1 MAAPAITVHLYRMRN
16 PNGTSKDWAVP
27 TVLDPQRLTV
37 YFGRTGS
44 TLRQAET
51 PAGQCRDGIPIREA
65 ENRIREKLAKG
76 YQALGAYRLAA
87 NRRDLRLASTSPPDA
102 GHGRDAP
109 ETSDVVPALYWRLGP
124 LVTGTIFEAAVQ
136 DTNERLATV
145 GWNLPG
151 SRPDDA
157 GNVLWLRA
165 IGQPVS
171 SHGLVPLTDDRQ
183 PLIAF
188 FLLLAR
194 REVGLSLADDSGQAV
209 TAWPAELPVEA
220 AILETLGL
228 KPKDLNQLLAD
239 SGGGAWFF

>member
-1 MAAPAITVHLYRMRN
+1 MAAPAITVHLYRMGN
-16 PNGTSKDWAVP
+16 PDGTSKDWAVP

-51 PAGQCRDGIPIREA
+51 PAAECRDGIPIREA
-65 ENRIREKLAKG
+65 EKRIREKLAKG
-76 YQALGAYRLAA
+76 YQTLGTFRLAA
-87 NRRDLRLASTSPPDA
+87 NRRDLTPVSPPD
-102 GHGRDAP
+102 GDAP
-109 ETSDVVPALYWRLGP
+109 ETPEAAPHPAIPALYWRLGP

-157 GNVLWLRA
+157 GNRLWLRA
-165 IGQPVS
+165 IGQPAS
-171 SHGLVPLTDDRQ
+171 SHGLVPLTDDRR

-194 REVGLSLADDSGQAV
+194 REVGLSLADENGQGV

-228 KPKDLNQLLAD
+228 RPQDLNQLLTG
-239 SGGGAWFF
+239 SGGDAWFF